1 MNTPCRLLVFAT
13 LWSLSLTASAAV
25 SAWLDRNQVGSG
37 EAVQLTLKHDG
48 ETSKQPDLGPLKQDF
63 DVLGRSTGS
72 SIQIINGTMSA
83 QTQITL
89 TLMPKHG
96 GALQVPP
103 LQWDGQTTP
112 AMALTVGGST
122 AGAQPG
128 GAAGGQSGNGPAI
141 ATSHVFLTTALD
153 QKQPYVQAAVTLTVR
168 LYTDEP
174 LYQASLELQP
184 SNDVLVQQLGQDS
197 QTSAVRDGR
206 TYRLI
211 ERKYLLFPQ
220 RSGKLRLDGP
230 VLNAEVPDAR
240 GGTDPFGANTFFGN
254 VFGRNPFGGLMNATR
269 PLQVRADPLVLDVRP
284 RPASGTGHDW
294 LPAQKVTL
302 AETWQP
308 DNGPVHVGDPITRH
322 LHLSALGLTASQLPD
337 LSLLMP
343 LPAGLRAYPDQAKLD
358 TGVQGDGVVGTRD
371 QDIALIAS
379 RSGRYQIP
387 ALHLYWWDTTRN
399 QQREVELPA
408 RTLYVLPSSG
418 GVAASTL
425 PGGPAAG
432 APLLPAGPS
441 RPATER
447 AGTARGTAWRWLS
460 LALGGL
466 WLATLSAW
474 WFSRRRRLPDS
485 PDVNRPAKAIAAA
498 DARKAFRQACQGNDP
513 HAARRHLLDWARA
526 AWPQDPPLGIQALS
540 DRLDDAELKLLL
552 KELDRACYA
561 GGAWQG
567 GMLAGRLKSLGGIT
581 KDVST
586 TEPELARL
594 YP

>member
-1 MNTPCRLLVFAT
+1 MKNPCRLFAVVA
-13 LWSLSLTASAAV
+13 LWSLSLSAVAAV
-25 SAWLDRNQVGSG
+25 SAWLEPTQVGPG

-48 ETSKQPDLGPLKQDF
+48 QTDSQPDLGPLKQDF

-72 SIQIINGTMSA
+72 SIQIINGKMSA

-96 GALQVPP
+96 GSLHVPP

-112 AMALTVGGST
+112 AIALTVGGNGSAT
-122 AGAQPG
+122 QPG
-128 GAAGGQSGNGPAI
+128 NTPAPASGSA
-141 ATSHVFLTTALD
+141 HVFLTTTLD
-153 QKQPYVQAAVTLTVR
+153 QKQPYVQAADTLTVR
-168 LYTDEP
+168 LYTDQP

-197 QTSAVRDGR
+197 QTSATRDGR
-206 TYRLI
+206 SYRVI

-220 RSGKLRLDGP
+220 RSGTIRLDGP
-230 VLNAEVPDAR
+230 VLNAEVPDDR
-240 GGTDPFGANTFFGN
+240 GGNDPFGGNAFFGN
-254 VFGRNPFGGLMNATR
+254 VFGRNPFAGMMNATR
-269 PLQVRADPLVLDVRP
+269 PIRIRAEPLVLDVRP

-308 DNGPVHVGDPITRH
+308 DSGSIHVGDPVTRH

-343 LPAGLRAYPDQAKLD
+343 LPDGLRAYPDQARLN
-358 TGVQGDGVVGTRD
+358 TGVQGDGVVGSRD

-408 RTLYVLPSSG
+408 RTLFVLPGSG
-418 GVAASTL
+418 GVAA
-425 PGGPAAG
+425 AAT
-432 APLLPAGPS
+432 PAGP
-441 RPATER
+441 T
-447 AGTARGTAWRWLS
+447 AGTPSGSAESFGSPAGKAAAAESPGWFWLS
-460 LALGGL
+460 IALGVL
-466 WLATLSAW
+466 WLGTLSAW
-474 WFSRRRRLPDS
+474 WMSQRRRRRQPAS
-485 PDVNRPAKAIAAA
+485 PAADTAA
-498 DARKAFRQACQGNDP
+498 DARKAFRQACRANDP
-513 HAARRHLLDWARA
+513 ATARRTLLDWARA
-526 AWPQDPPLGIQALS
+526 TWPYDPPLGLQALS
-540 DRLDDAELKLLL
+540 DRLDDAGQKALL
-552 KELDRACYA
+552 KQLDRACYA
-561 GGAWQG
+561 GGTWEGAG
-567 GMLAGRLKSLGGIT
+567 LADRLKSLGGNT
-581 KDVST
+581 KQAS
-586 TEPELARL
+586 PAMSELAGL

>member
-1 MNTPCRLLVFAT
+1 MKNTPCRLLVFVG

-25 SAWLDRNQVGSG
+25 SARLDPTQVGPG
-37 EAVQLTLKHDG
+37 EAVQLILQHDG
-48 ETSKQPDLGPLKQDF
+48 QTGSQPDLGPLRQDF

-72 SIQIINGTMSA
+72 SIQIVNGKMSA
-83 QTQITL
+83 QTEITL

-96 GALQVPP
+96 GNLQVPA

-112 AMALTVGGST
+112 ALALTVNGNAAATPPGNVPASGS
-122 AGAQPG
+122 A
-128 GAAGGQSGNGPAI
+128 
-141 ATSHVFLTTALD
+141 HVFLTATLD
-153 QKQPYVQAAVTLTVR
+153 QKQPYVQAAATLTVR

-206 TYRLI
+206 TYRVI

-220 RSGKLRLDGP
+220 RSGRTRLDGP
-230 VLNAEVPDAR
+230 VLNAEVQDTR
-240 GGTDPFGANTFFGN
+240 GGSDPFGANAFFGN
-254 VFGRNPFGGLMNATR
+254 VFGRNPFGGMMNATR
-269 PLQVRADPLVLDVRP
+269 PLRIRADPLVLDVRP

-308 DNGPVHVGDPITRH
+308 DSGPLHVGDPITRH

-337 LSLLMP
+337 LSVLMP
-343 LPAGLRAYPDQAKLD
+343 LPDGLRAYPDQAKLN

-399 QQREVELPA
+399 LQREVELPA
-408 RTLYVLPSSG
+408 RTLFVLPSAG
-418 GVAASTL
+418 GVAAATTP
-425 PGGPAAG
+425 PGQAG
-432 APLLPAGPS
+432 GTPLLPAEPS
-441 RPATER
+441 MPVAGKATPENVR
-447 AGTARGTAWRWLS
+447 WRWLS
-460 LALGGL
+460 LGLGVL
-466 WLATLSAW
+466 WLGTLLAW
-474 WFSRRRRLPDS
+474 WISRRRDRGHLPNS
-485 PDVNRPAKAIAAA
+485 PGAARPARTTPAA
-498 DARKAFRQACQGNDP
+498 DARKAFHQACHADDP

-526 AWPQDPPLGIQALS
+526 TWPHDPPLGLQAVA
-540 DRLDDAELKLLL
+540 DRLDDAGLKPLL
-552 KELDRACYA
+552 KQLDRVCYA
-561 GGAWQG
+561 GGVWEGKLLAERLRV
-567 GMLAGRLKSLGGIT
+567 LAGNT
-581 KDVST
+581 KEGLSPAT
-586 TEPELARL
+586 PELASL
-594 YP
+594 YPK